1 MKWRLTILGAAAAAV
16 SACTGSQPQASASLF
31 ERDSNLLCED
41 YYVYSR
47 QSPDAA
53 EAAKI
58 RAEIERRSLV
68 SPNEF
73 AAIDKGQ
80 IGVGTTQCGVFAAW
94 GAPQANNQIVQ
105 GNQQQIQLVYSNRTV
120 TTNGTVVTAIL
131 K

>member
-16 SACTGSQPQASASLF
+16 SACTGNQPRASASLL
-31 ERDSNLLCED
+31 EPDSNLLCED
-41 YYVYSR
+41 YYAYSR

-68 SPNEF
+68 PPNEW

-80 IGVGTTQCGVFAAW
+80 IGGGTTQCGVFAAW
-94 GAPQANNQIVQ
+94 RAPQANNQIVQ

-120 TTNGTVVTAIL
+120 TTNGRVVTAIS